1 MTTNARIRI
10 LSLNTGRADN
20 LGGVFQLVS
29 SRIHI
34 ILLQEIVMSQEQLEN
49 IVQGRGFKAVVSSG
63 EGMLG
68 VGVLIH
74 ESLPDA

>member
-1 MTTNARIRI
+1 M
-10 LSLNTGRADN
+10 
-20 LGGVFQLVS
+20 
-29 SRIHI
+29 
-34 ILLQEIVMSQEQLEN
+34 
-49 IVQGRGFKAVVSSG
+49 QGRGFKAVVSSG